1 MKTINACLAGALC
14 ALALPAT
21 AMAANHKTPKSPQQ
35 AATWACKAERKAAG
49 SQAAFKAARDSKTPM
64 RDCRRAQRSEVLS
77 ELRAARR
84 SCAAE
89 GKKGRALG
97 KCKAAK
103 QKQTLRAFVKSH
115 RNAAK
120 FCKAAQE
127 NEAAFAAEWGTEAN
141 AFGKCVSETAKKQR
155 EGNGNDE

>member
-21 AMAANHKTPKSPQQ
+21 AMAENHKTPKSPQQ
-35 AATWACKAERKAAG
+35 AATWACKAERNG
-49 SQAAFKAARDSKTPM
+49 DQAAFKARYDSKTPM
-64 RDCRRAQRSEVLS
+64 RDCRRAQRSEVAS

-120 FCKAAQE
+120 TCKAAQE
-127 NEAAFAAEWGTEAN
+127 NEAAFAEEWGNEAN